1 MTATLNS
8 LTCASVK
15 VVIPRYGNW
24 TAWVTLASDDAV
36 TATAGGVTL
45 AVAGLSLVGTV
56 KRQGTRNGL
65 RSVELE
71 GGFGGWSRSVS
82 PRGEGGG
89 LKADNLVRLSSVAE
103 SIALAAGERVS
114 LADGVDRKVGAVVA
128 ARLGGLD
135 AGALLSQAC
144 ASPDGA
150 PVVPWWVDTDG
161 TTRLGARTGAAVTA
175 LAVDSDGLGRAYVYT
190 EDDATP
196 LLPGATIDGATIV
209 ELAIEASDT
218 VTEVATVALADEEP
232 ETFHALLRRFVLRVV
247 GPHVSARTLYR
258 YVVKEVRDDGRIR
271 AVPVRSFLAPDLDL
285 LRVWPGIAGGRCV
298 PKTESEILVQ
308 FADGDPVA
316 AAACIVGFT
325 PAITGTSGIP
335 VRAELDGDE
344 VVLASGTLPCGR
356 GGATFRIGS
365 TDPPTPNVAALS
377 VSIVDPDGGGHGWQI
392 QAAAGATP
400 VTFTVVQVAGLSAD
414 GTAVID
420 EGRTEVLV

>member
-8 LTCASVK
+8 LTCTSVK

-24 TAWVTLASDDAV
+24 TAWATLASDDAV
-36 TATAGGVTL
+36 SAAPGGLTL

-56 KRQGTRNGL
+56 RRQGTRNGL

-103 SIALAAGERVS
+103 SIAQKAGERVVV
-114 LADGVDRKVGAVVA
+114 ADGVDRKVGAVVA

-144 ASPDGA
+144 ASPAGA

-209 ELAIEASDT
+209 ELVIEASDT
-218 VTEVATVALADEEP
+218 VTEVATVALDNEEP

-258 YVVKEVRDDGRIR
+258 YVVKEVRGDGRIR
-271 AVPVRSFLAPDLDL
+271 AVPVRSFLAPDLDN
-285 LRVWPGIAGGRCV
+285 LRVWPGIAGGRCK
-298 PKTESEILVQ
+298 PKPNSEVLVQ

-316 AAACIVGFT
+316 SAACIVGFS
-325 PAITGTSGIP
+325 PAIVGSQSIP
-335 VRAELDGDE
+335 ERAELDGDE
-344 VVLASGTLPCGR
+344 VVLARGTLPCGR
-356 GGATFRIGS
+356 GGATLAVS
-365 TDPPTPNVAALS
+365 NTAPPAGVHITLTTPNGAQTSWIITSSSGTLS
-377 VSIVDPDGGGHGWQI
+377 VASSSIHIISP
-392 QAAAGATP
+392 
-400 VTFTVVQVAGLSAD
+400 SAI
-414 GTAVID
+414 ID
-420 EGRTEVLV
+420 EGRSAVRV